1 MEKRI
6 ICGNEGL
13 EVSIVGLGC
22 NAFGNRIDES
32 STHHVINAAIES
44 GINFLDTAESYGDGK
59 SESYMG
65 TGLRGKRNDIFI
77 ATKFGFTSSNV
88 EGKNRGSSENI
99 RTSVEMSL
107 RRLKTDWIDLYQ
119 LHRPDEDTPV
129 IETMGTLEDLVKEG
143 KIRYYGC
150 SYFTGKQ
157 MKEASESAKKQG
169 FAGFMTAQNAWNI
182 LEREIEEDLI
192 PVCESEDITILPYYP
207 IARGLLTGKYKRN
220 AEAPPGSR
228 LEGNSYL
235 DEANFDVIEKLE
247 QYANDHG
254 YDLLTLAISWLAS
267 QPVTAS
273 VIAGAS
279 KPEQSISN
287 AASSRWKMNP
297 ENLSEISAIAS
308 GGE

>member
-1 MEKRI
+1 MEKRK
-6 ICGNEGL
+6 ICGNEGI

-65 TGLRGKRNDIFI
+65 TGLKGKRNDIFI

-88 EGKNRGSSENI
+88 KGKNRGSSENI
-99 RTSVEMSL
+99 RISIEMSL
-107 RRLKTDWIDLYQ
+107 RRLKTDWIDLFQ
-119 LHRPDEDTPV
+119 LHRPDEDTPI
-129 IETMGTLEDLVKEG
+129 IETMGTLEELVKEG
-143 KIRYYGC
+143 KIRFYGC
-150 SYFTGKQ
+150 SYFTGEQ
-157 MKEASESAKKQG
+157 MKNAADEAKKEG
-169 FAGFMTAQNAWNI
+169 FIGFMTAQNAWNV

-192 PVCESEDITILPYYP
+192 PVCESENITVLPYCP

-220 AEAPPGSR
+220 TDAPTGSR

-235 DEANFDVIEKLE
+235 EEANFDIIEKLE
-247 QYANDHG
+247 QYAVDHG

-267 QPVTAS
+267 QSVTAS

-287 AASSRWKMNP
+287 AAASRWKMTS
-297 ENLSEISAIAS
+297 ENLAEISNIAS
-308 GGE
+308 SGE